1 MAAEIVEEVQEEL
14 VLQEGET
21 EGNIVEETLVD
32 VPEPE
37 ETVEVEEPEEE
48 VPEQYRGKSQVE
60 LAKMLQDAQQEIGH
74 KGNEL
79 GALRKSLNSSPHSNP
94 QRRNQSRNPQTMW
107 ITLSTRRQ
115 RSTDRLITIRHYGR
129 PSKLCSRCSTH
140 RAATLQQRH
149 PDVKDV
155 VASEDFRKWVSESP
169 ARVSRYQK
177 ADQLGDVDEAD
188 DLISTFKQ
196 IRQAGTA
203 AKEVATKAQKQA
215 VRSASVGASQG
226 AATDGGSR
234 RIYRRADIRQLMRT
248 DPDRYEALQPEIMK
262 AYAEGRVKI
271 SQR

>member
-1 MAAEIVEEVQEEL
+1 MAAEIVDEVQEEL
-14 VLQEGET
+14 VLEEGET
-21 EGNIVEETLVD
+21 EGNIAEETPAE
-32 VPEPE
+32 VPEPDE
-37 ETVEVEEPEEE
+37 AVEVEEPEEE
-48 VPEQYRGKSQVE
+48 DVPEQYRGKSQVE
-60 LAKMLQDAQQEIGH
+60 LARMLQDAQREIGH

-79 GALRKSLNSSPHSNP
+79 GALRKSFEQLASQQAAAPKTEP
-94 QRRNQSRNPQTMW
+94 EPTDDVDYFVDPQTAVN
-107 ITLSTRRQ
+107 RQ
-115 RSTDRLITIRHYGR
+115 IDNHPALRQAQQVVQQMQYAQGL
-129 PSKLCSRCSTH
+129 
-140 RAATLQQRH
+140 ATLQQRH

-155 VASEDFRKWVSESP
+155 VASEEFRKWVSESP
-169 ARVSRYQK
+169 ARVSRYQR

-196 IRQAGTA
+196 IKQAGTA

-262 AYAEGRVKI
+262 AYAEGRV
-271 SQR
+271 RD